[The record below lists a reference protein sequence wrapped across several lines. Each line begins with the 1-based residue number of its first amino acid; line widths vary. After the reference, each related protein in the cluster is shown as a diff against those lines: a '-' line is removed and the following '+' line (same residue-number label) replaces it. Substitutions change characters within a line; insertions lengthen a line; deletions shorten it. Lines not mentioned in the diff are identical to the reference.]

1 MPVKIL
7 LGKPGKPALP
17 GKERITIGDNPCLPQ
32 IIADTFKW
40 EVIGLE
46 FTDER
51 GIVTEFGACRK
62 GNKIVMLPHFSYGPA
77 ADHGLASEILKSLKN
92 QGYFCEWRL
101 FTKASDFLFTD
112 KITTILPLEADTQ
125 HQFLKL
131 DANVKRKIKK
141 CTSNG
146 IYVKSGKL
154 ELLTDFYEIYSLNM
168 HHLGSPALPRRW
180 FANLL
185 KEYSNGEALVWCAYL
200 NNKPVGAAFLLSYR
214 GFYEACWFSTLREYN
229 SLYTSYGLYWTM
241 IHYAVENKGIHFSF
255 GRSTQE
261 SGVHK
266 YKQQWGGTDI
276 PLAWNYSHPQGR
288 NIRSFTFLTRL
299 WKLLPYPIAKF
310 AGPFVA
316 GRFY

>member
-1 MPVKIL
+1 MPVKSV
-7 LGKPGKPALP
+7 LP

-40 EVIGLE
+40 EAIGIE
-46 FTDER
+46 FTGDK
-51 GIVTEFGACRK
+51 GKVTTVGACRK
-62 GNKIVMLPHFSYGPA
+62 GHKIVILPHFSYGSS
-77 ADHGLASEILKSLKN
+77 ADPELASEILKLLKN

-101 FTKASDFLFTD
+101 FAQVSDFSFTD
-112 KITTILPLEADTQ
+112 KITSFLSLEADTE

-131 DANVKRKIKK
+131 DANVKRKIRR
-141 CTSNG
+141 CLSNG
-146 IYVKSGKL
+146 ITVKTGKS
-154 ELLTDFYEIYSLNM
+154 ELLSEFYEIYSRNM
-168 HHLGSPALPRRW
+168 HRLGSPALPRRW

-200 NNKPVGAAFLLSYR
+200 NNKPVGAAFLLGYQ

-229 SLYTSYGLYWTM
+229 RLYTSYGLYWSM
-241 IHYAVENKGIHFSF
+241 IHYAVGNKGIHFSF
-255 GRSTQE
+255 GRSSPE
-261 SGVHK
+261 SAVHK

-276 PLAWNYSHPQGR
+276 PLVWNYSHPQGR

-299 WKLLPYPIAKF
+299 WKLLPYPVAKF
-310 AGPFVA
+310 VGPFVA